1 MRKGLLTVMTV
12 LCLAGITGCGKDT
25 PKTEHPGEVTKAATE
40 EKTENQFVSED
51 YEPGNKNKYLATMMK
66 TDKGFYHYTYADQG
80 LHYYDV
86 ATGKTMFLCNKPE
99 CRHDGNE
106 FCVATNQKYL
116 TLNTCIYNDVILKY
130 AAEETDTQYCFKVL
144 SVALDGSSMNEIATT
159 LEFEKP
165 TEGFAVYQCFMY
177 VHRNK
182 AFLTMA
188 GAGQAEIEEYHG
200 AAILDLNTKEVTYL
214 DETPFGS
221 DNVAVE
227 SVTAFGDYFYYCR
240 QDGKKLLLHRYNI
253 NNGTDENFRLLP
265 NFDGQYAVVD
275 EDTIAYIKSAGNM
288 VCTYRISTGQNTEQT
303 RMMRQFY
310 ENVGPEDGYQKSE
323 KKKESKVIQLATDG
337 TYIYAAEPNIEY
349 MNEGENGELVVIRR
363 EAYIHVLNRDLEEVM
378 LVDMGEAA
386 TKLGYDDMEWMGQS
400 YTQTLRYMG
409 DDIYWCM
416 VPKGTT
422 DSEWYVF
429 RGNREDFIAGEPEF
443 EYVYQYNGA

>member
-1 MRKGLLTVMTV
+1 MRKGILTIMTLV
-12 LCLAGITGCGKDT
+12 CLAVFAGCSKDKPGTGQ
-25 PKTEHPGEVTKAATE
+25 PGEATKAATG
-40 EKTENQFVSED
+40 EKAENQFVSED
-51 YEPGNKNKYLATMMK
+51 YEPGNKTKYLAPMMK

-106 FCVATNQKYL
+106 FCVATNQKYIH
-116 TLNTCIYNDVILKY
+116 LNQCMYNDVILKY
-130 AAEETDTQYCFKVL
+130 AAEETDTQYRFKVL
-144 SVALDGSSMNEIATT
+144 SVALDGSSINEIATT

-182 AFLTMA
+182 VFLTMA

-214 DETPFGS
+214 DEEPFS
-221 DNVAVE
+221 SNNVVVE

-253 NNGTDENFRLLP
+253 NDGTDESFRLLP
-265 NFDGQYAVVD
+265 NFDGQYVVVD
-275 EDTIAYIKSAGNM
+275 ADTVAYIKSSGT
-288 VCTYRISTGQNTEQT
+288 VICTYQISTGQNLEQT

-310 ENVGPEDGYQKSE
+310 EYKWEDGSYE
-323 KKKESKVIQLATDG
+323 KGEEKKESMVTQLATDG
-337 TYIYAAEPNIEY
+337 TYIYAAEGLREY
-349 MNEGENGELVVIRR
+349 TDEDENGERVVVRR
-363 EAYIHVLNRDLEEVM
+363 EAYIHVLNQDLEEIM
-378 LVDMGEAA
+378 LVDMAEAA
-386 TKLGYDDMEWMGQS
+386 TKLGFDDMEWMGQS
-400 YTQTLRYMG
+400 YTQMLRYMG
-409 DDIYWCM
+409 GDIYWCM

-429 RGNREDFIAGEPEF
+429 RGKREDFIAGEPEF
-443 EYVYQYNGA
+443 EFVYRYNGY